1 MLCLLSLALSVSLSH
16 RNFQKTYE
24 LPPNLLNSENVSN
37 ILVFMLHVSV
47 IIVNWNTQDLLIH
60 CLDSLYKNTNIP
72 FELFVIDNNSA
83 IQQTRIQ
90 IPPLLQ
96 DKHER
101 SAKKIT
107 KPCLTDKKS
116 LINNSGGINTLFGYI
131 ATKYKNVH
139 FIKNVKNMGFAHAI
153 NQGTLKSTGEYI
165 LTLNPDVIVTEGYID
180 TLLEKI
186 KADNK
191 LGAITGKLLNM
202 ENRKM
207 LDSTGQTM
215 YKNRFARDRGH
226 HEIDI
231 NQYQEGCV
239 FGTCAAATLYRR
251 EMLLDV
257 KLNNEFFDN
266 DFFAYLEDVDL
277 AWRAQTRGWKF
288 YFVPG
293 AIAYHQRA
301 VSSRALLKKIKRK
314 FWGWRNRYLMIIKND
329 SLLSVIMNIPFLILC
344 PIKSIKMLRKRR
356 FIQKRRLVKHREVAK
371 WFVPYL
377 LHAKQKCTYQR

>member
-1 MLCLLSLALSVSLSH
+1 
-16 RNFQKTYE
+16 
-24 LPPNLLNSENVSN
+24 
-37 ILVFMLHVSV
+37 MLHVSV
-47 IIVNWNTQDLLIH
+47 IIVNWNTQDLLIR
-60 CLDSLYKNTNIP
+60 CLDSLYKNTNTP

-83 IQQTRIQ
+83 IQQTRTQ
-90 IPPLLQ
+90 IPPLFQ
-96 DKHER
+96 GKHER

-107 KPCLTDKKS
+107 KPCPADKKS
-116 LINNSGGINTLFGYI
+116 FINNSGGINTLFGYI

-139 FIKNVKNMGFAHAI
+139 FVKNVKNMGFAHAV
-153 NQGTLKSTGEYI
+153 NQGISESKGEYV

-186 KADNK
+186 TADK
-191 LGAITGKLLNM
+191 RIGAVSGKLLNRK
-202 ENRKM
+202 NKKM
-207 LDSTGQTM
+207 LDSTGQIV

-226 HEIDI
+226 HEIDT

-251 EMLLDV
+251 ETLLDV

-288 YFVPG
+288 YFMDN
-293 AIAYHQRA
+293 ALAYHQRA
-301 VSSRALLKKIKRK
+301 ASSQTLLKKTKRK

-329 SLLSVIMNIPFLILC
+329 SLLSIIVNIPFIILGPVKC
-344 PIKSIKMLRKRR
+344 IKMLRKRR
-356 FIQKRRLVKHREVAK
+356 FIQKRRLVEHCEVVK
-371 WFVPYL
+371 WFVPYFVTVQPTQNKSRRQPPCPL
-377 LHAKQKCTYQR
+377 F